1 MKKYLFIIL
10 LVGVC
15 FGQSINP
22 CDDERFLKI
31 KEKSLDNMT
40 EREYQYFIK
49 KEKECSEHNK
59 NNDPTKP
66 LSKNKIEDNYTNF
79 LMSLGCRYNNEILNY
94 YDKNSKKWI
103 AIEDQLSFLNTL
115 GYKEGSTINRTKGEL
130 YLFKNG
136 KWIDQGVTKK
146 NQNINKSNDYFMKT
160 NSSFSPNSSP
170 SNSSIHIFASYDISG
185 VFKLDDSDGR
195 DVNNEVSLGLDLML
209 FGNEEAS
216 FGIGGEY
223 QTERELDIEN
233 SRGKFYFIPAYC
245 VIRMKSQQANI
256 IGKVGLS
263 YFFADNDFTG
273 QSYSNNFRASFKESL
288 YYAAGLSIS
297 ITNTIG
303 IQVLWSR
310 STAEII
316 YDEFDTSID
325 VGYDKISIGFS
336 LDADN

>member
-1 MKKYLFIIL
+1 MDDFKKQI
-10 LVGVC
+10 
-15 FGQSINP
+15 
-22 CDDERFLKI
+22 
-31 KEKSLDNMT
+31 
-40 EREYQYFIK
+40 
-49 KEKECSEHNK
+49 SE
-59 NNDPTKP
+59 DV
-66 LSKNKIEDNYTNF
+66 
-79 LMSLGCRYNNEILNY
+79 
-94 YDKNSKKWI
+94 
-103 AIEDQLSFLNTL
+103 LNTL
-115 GYKEGSTINRTKGEL
+115 TMEDLWKSPGLKKFVQDRYPRAYVTITEPMREFGL
-130 YLFKNG
+130 Y
-136 KWIDQGVTKK
+136 
-146 NQNINKSNDYFMKT
+146 
-160 NSSFSPNSSP
+160 
-170 SNSSIHIFASYDISG
+170 G
-185 VFKLDDSDGR
+185 VFKIDDSDDG
-195 DVNNEVSLGLDLML
+195 DVNNDVSLGLDLML

-223 QTERELDIEN
+223 QTERGLDIEN

-316 YDEFDTSID
+316 YDEFNTSVD